1 MRRVPRRSE
10 VPGSAPRRRIV
21 DRLQASVVNPL
32 DKLAF
37 TLGRPPPGDA
47 LLETTG
53 RRTGRPRVTPVCDG
67 TEGDTFWIV
76 AQHGHGADFVR
87 NIESNPRVRVTGSL
101 SRTGWRTGTA
111 RILDDDDP
119 EERVR
124 ILGRGNRWRRLCL
137 QASAAVATDPLTVR
151 VDLDPR

>member
-1 MRRVPRRSE
+1 MRKVPRRSE
-10 VPGSAPRRRIV
+10 VPGSTARRRVV
-21 DRLQASVVNPL
+21 DRLQASVINPL
-32 DKLAF
+32 DELAF
-37 TLGRPPPGDA
+37 RLGVPPRGDA

-76 AQHGHGADFVR
+76 AQHGHRADYVR
-87 NIESNPRVRVTGSL
+87 NILQDPRVRVRGSL

-111 RILDDDDP
+111 HLLDDDDP

-124 ILGRGNRWRRLCL
+124 VLSRGDRWRRLCL
-137 QASAAVATDPLTVR
+137 QASTSVATDPVTVR
-151 VDLDPR
+151 IDLDPR